1 MPRRFSKGS
10 AAITLD
16 DDALVRTLDKVAGG
30 LPSAFIK
37 ETSTEL
43 RPIMQGAEARWPVR
57 YRKSRNSRGSF
68 RLFHGLR
75 GNQIEAGIENTARGP
90 NGRGYAWFVRY
101 SRRDRA
107 SLARELAKVEG
118 IATEAERYASSIQAE
133 GVRLFAFLDKSRE
146 LAEDANITLP
156 PLRGTRSAA
165 GLIQL
170 YRNNL
175 FTRHGTGAINAAKAG
190 KSIWSAFIR
199 TPGRRAAKQIAERLQ
214 DDLNRAARS

>member
-57 YRKSRNSRGSF
+57 FRKSRNSRGSF

-75 GNQIEAGIENTARGP
+75 GNQIEAGIENTAKGP
-90 NGRGYAWFVRY
+90 TGRGYAWFVRY

-107 SLARELAKVEG
+107 SLAREIEKVEA
-118 IATEAERYASSIQAE
+118 IAAEAERYAASIEAD
-133 GVRLFAFLDKSRE
+133 GVRLYAFLNKSRE
-146 LAEDANITLP
+146 LAEAQNITLP

>member
-1 MPRRFSKGS
+1 MPRRFKQSV

-16 DDALVRTLDKVAGG
+16 DDALVRTLDKVASG
-30 LPSAFIK
+30 LPSAFIR
-37 ETSTEL
+37 ETTTEL
-43 RPIMQGAEARWPVR
+43 QPIMQGAAARWPVR

-68 RLFHGLR
+68 RLFHALR
-75 GNQIEAGIENTARGP
+75 GNEIEAGIENTARAA

-107 SLARELAKVEG
+107 SLAREIAKVEA
-118 IATEAERYASSIQAE
+118 IAAEAERYVAGIQDE
-133 GVRLFAFLDKSRE
+133 GVRRYTFLAKSRE
-146 LAEDANITLP
+146 LAEAQNITLP

-175 FTRHGTGAINAAKAG
+175 FTRHGEGAINAAKAG

-214 DDLNRAARS
+214 VDLTRAARG

>member
-90 NGRGYAWFVRY
+90 NGRGYAWFIRY

-107 SLARELAKVEG
+107 SLAREIEKVEA
-118 IATEAERYASSIQAE
+118 IAADAERYAASIEAD

-146 LAEDANITLP
+146 LAEAQNITLP

-165 GLIQL
+165 GLVQL

>member
-57 YRKSRNSRGSF
+57 YRGCSGSCGSF

-107 SLARELAKVEG
+107 SLAREIEKVEA
-118 IATEAERYASSIQAE
+118 IAAEAERYAASIEAD
-133 GVRLFAFLDKSRE
+133 GVRLYAFLNKSRE
-146 LAEDANITLP
+146 LAEAQNITLP

>member
-1 MPRRFSKGS
+1 MPKRYKQGS
-10 AAITLD
+10 AGITLD
-16 DDALVRTLDKVAGG
+16 DDALVRTLDKVASG
-30 LPSAFIK
+30 LPSAFIR

-43 RPIMQGAEARWPVR
+43 APIMAGAEARWPVR
-57 YRKSRNSRGSF
+57 YRRSRNSRGSF
-68 RLFHGLR
+68 RLFHALR

-146 LAEDANITLP
+146 LAEDASITLP

-165 GLIQL
+165 GLVKL
-170 YRNNL
+170 YRDNL
-175 FTRHGTGAINAAKAG
+175 FTRHGEGAVTKAKAG
-190 KSIWSAFIR
+190 KSIWAAFVR
-199 TPGRRAAKQIAERLQ
+199 TPGRRAAKVIAERLQ
-214 DDLNRAARS
+214 DDLSRAARS

>member
-1 MPRRFSKGS
+1 
-10 AAITLD
+10 
-16 DDALVRTLDKVAGG
+16 
-30 LPSAFIK
+30 
-37 ETSTEL
+37 
-43 RPIMQGAEARWPVR
+43 MQGAEARWPVR

-107 SLARELAKVEG
+107 SLAREIEKVEA
-118 IATEAERYASSIQAE
+118 IAAEAERYAASIEAD
-133 GVRLFAFLDKSRE
+133 GVRLYAFLNRSRE
-146 LAEDANITLP
+146 LAEAQNITLP

-165 GLIQL
+165 GLVQL
-170 YRNNL
+170 YRTNQ

>member
-1 MPRRFSKGS
+1 MPKKYRQGS

-16 DDALVRTLDKVAGG
+16 DDALVRTLDKVASG
-30 LPSAFIK
+30 LPSAFIR

-43 RPIMQGAEARWPVR
+43 APIMAGAEARWPVR
-57 YRKSRNSRGSF
+57 YRRSRNSRGSF

-165 GLIQL
+165 GLVKL
-170 YRNNL
+170 YRDNL
-175 FTRHGTGAINAAKAG
+175 FTRHGEGAVTKAKAG
-190 KSIWSAFIR
+190 KSIWAAFVR
-199 TPGRRAAKQIAERLQ
+199 TPGRRAAKVIAERLQ